1 MTVRRWWSHVSGTFR
16 SVCTEKKRREREKRG
31 VVASFFL
38 SLQWLSGD
46 FLFLKCKKK
55 EEREREK
62 SRLIA
67 G

>member
-16 SVCTEKKRREREKRG
+16 SVCTGRKEERTREER
-31 VVASFFL
+31 
-38 SLQWLSGD
+38 
-46 FLFLKCKKK
+46 KKK
-55 EEREREK
+55 EKREREK